1 MENNLQFTKEELSRI
16 NERVSKYDLYSD
28 VEKLLY
34 QTNIELEKVGA
45 HPLLTEV
52 TMYLQSAKKKLATF
66 FTKNSVVCENYL
78 FHYSL
83 IDEPKENDFILTFDA
98 ICIHFG
104 KVNGET
110 NLFDGC
116 WSVIGKDN
124 KDKFLTKSASRKI
137 IGIERVEPTNKCP
150 KMSIKSPLEK
160 QEFLNSLIHSFG
172 II

>member
-1 MENNLQFTKEELSRI
+1 MNLEFRKEELSRI
-16 NERVSKYDLYSD
+16 NERTSRFDMYSD

-34 QTNIELEKVGA
+34 ETSIELEKVGA

-52 TMYLQSAKKKLATF
+52 TMDLQSAKKKLATY

-110 NLFDGC
+110 KLFDGC

-124 KDKFLTKSASRKI
+124 KDVFLTKSASRRI
-137 IGIERVEPTNKCP
+137 IGIEQVEPISDYP
-150 KMSIKSPLEK
+150 KMDIKSPLDK
-160 QEFLNSLIHSFG
+160 QEFIDSLFHSCGGNF
-172 II
+172 

>member
-1 MENNLQFTKEELSRI
+1 MNLEFRKEESNRI
-16 NERVSKYDLYSD
+16 NERSSRYDLYSD

-34 QTNIELEKVGA
+34 QTSTELEKVGA
-45 HPLLTEV
+45 HPLLTDV
-52 TMYLQSAKKKLATF
+52 TIDLQSAKKKLSTY

-124 KDKFLTKSASRKI
+124 KDMFLTKSASRKI
-137 IGIERVEPTNKCP
+137 IGIEPIESTNDYP
-150 KMSIKSPLEK
+150 KMDIKSPLEK
-160 QEFLNSLIHSFG
+160 QEFLNSLIHSCGGNF
-172 II
+172 

>member
-1 MENNLQFTKEELSRI
+1 MNLRPEETDRI
-16 NERVSKYDLYSD
+16 NERASRHDLYTE

-34 QTNIELEKVGA
+34 QTSVELEKVGA

-52 TMYLQSAKKKLATF
+52 SMDLQRAKKKLATY

-104 KVNGET
+104 KVNGYT
-110 NLFDGC
+110 KLFDGC

-124 KDKFLTKSASRKI
+124 KNTFLTKSASRKI
-137 IGIERVEPTNKCP
+137 IGVELIKSCNKYP
-150 KMSIKSPLEK
+150 EMDIKSPLEK
-160 QEFLNSLIHSFG
+160 QEFLDSLIRYCY
-172 II
+172 ITQQN

>member
-1 MENNLQFTKEELSRI
+1 MNLEFRKEELNKI
-16 NERVSKYDLYSD
+16 NERVSRFDMYSD

-34 QTNIELEKVGA
+34 QTSIELEKVGA

-52 TMYLQSAKKKLATF
+52 TINLSNAKKKLATYF
-66 FTKNSVVCENYL
+66 VKHSVACENFL

-83 IDEPKENDFILTFDA
+83 IDEPKETDFILTFDA

-124 KDKFLTKSASRKI
+124 KDVFLTKSASRKI
-137 IGIERVEPTNKCP
+137 IGIEQIEKTTDYP
-150 KMSIKSPLEK
+150 KMDIKSPLDK
-160 QEFLNSLIHSFG
+160 QEFINSLIHSCGGNF
-172 II
+172 

>member
-1 MENNLQFTKEELSRI
+1 MNLEFRKEELSRI
-16 NERVSKYDLYSD
+16 NERLSRLDMYSG

-34 QTNIELEKVGA
+34 KTSIELEKVGA

-52 TMYLQSAKKKLATF
+52 TMDLQSAKKKLATY

-104 KVNGET
+104 KVNAET

-124 KDKFLTKSASRKI
+124 KDVFLTKSASRKI
-137 IGIERVEPTNKCP
+137 VGIEQIESTNDYP
-150 KMSIKSPLEK
+150 KMDIKSSSDK
-160 QEFLNSLIHSFG
+160 QDFINSLIHWCGGNF
-172 II
+172 